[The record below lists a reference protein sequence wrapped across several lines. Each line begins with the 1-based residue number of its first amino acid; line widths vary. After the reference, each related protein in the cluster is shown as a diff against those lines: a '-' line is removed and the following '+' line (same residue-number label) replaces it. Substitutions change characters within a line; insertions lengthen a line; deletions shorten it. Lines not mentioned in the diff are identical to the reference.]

1 MLYVW
6 VCACSC
12 VCAPLPSPLL
22 WLNPHTNIQS
32 HLHTYTLSRAHTPL
46 WRCSVQLVHVTMEMM
61 TLAIHHLD
69 EVAAQWEVKGP
80 MQHGVQS
87 VRLSWAGGCCKVRD
101 FAKSTWKKG
110 CFRLLTCQRCTSRLC
125 LLGVLEQAEPIL
137 LLYTVSLMFNHASW
151 ILSYLLRGVI
161 LGKIH
166 SMIC

>member
-1 MLYVW
+1 MLYVR
-6 VCACSC
+6 VCACA
-12 VCAPLPSPLL
+12 CALL

-46 WRCSVQLVHVTMEMM
+46 WRCSVQLAHVTKEMM
-61 TLAIHHLD
+61 NLAIHHLD

-80 MQHGVQS
+80 MRHGVQS
-87 VRLSWAGGCCKVRD
+87 VRLSSGWGGGGGVGCKVRD
-101 FAKSTWKKG
+101 FAKWTWKKG

-137 LLYTVSLMFNHASW
+137 FLDTVSLMFNHGSW

-166 SMIC
+166 SIIC